1 MAEITKR
8 QPRSDTRSN
17 NAKYVKSVVARVTD
31 ECGTTSLDLS
41 TGLANALE
49 FTSGAVTI
57 SKP

>member
-8 QPRSDTRSN
+8 QPRSGKVTYN
-17 NAKYVKSVVARVTD
+17 GKSVVARVTD

-41 TGLANALE
+41 TGLANALG
-49 FTSGAVTI
+49 FTSGNVTI